1 MKNWQSRLSRRIL
14 LKMAGAAATTFG
26 LLGTRESL
34 AANASGTAKGV
45 DIKVAGYDYDRVR
58 PIMDG
63 QVGIPGAR
71 VSFHY
76 EDIYAVNQYAFG
88 TDQKYEASELGLI
101 PFIHY
106 EIRQQRLPRIQPYSR
121 IHLPHFPPSQCFC
134 ACGLGY

>member
-14 LKMAGAAATTFG
+14 LKMAGAAATTSG
-26 LLGTRESL
+26 LLGTREAL

-76 EDIYAVNQYAFG
+76 EDIYAVNQSTINALIVKVNG
-88 TDQKYEASELGLI
+88 T
-101 PFIHY
+101 
-106 EIRQQRLPRIQPYSR
+106 
-121 IHLPHFPPSQCFC
+121 
-134 ACGLGY
+134 LGYIPIYAAVTF